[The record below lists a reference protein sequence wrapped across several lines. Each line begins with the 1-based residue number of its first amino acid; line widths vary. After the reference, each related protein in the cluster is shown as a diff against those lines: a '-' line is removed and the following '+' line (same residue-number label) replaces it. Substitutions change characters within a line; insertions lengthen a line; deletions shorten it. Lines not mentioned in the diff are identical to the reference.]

1 MSYLKTTFI
10 VLALCCVGIIAN
22 AQDNTTFIPVNE
34 PDANMPKLFNTLPGQ
49 IPVSINNFNAAASGR
64 KTKDAAVQ
72 LVAGKKMPI
81 AFNGTVV
88 STTSKYDGA
97 IETTIIRLTEYEGA
111 TLTLSTLT
119 DKDGNKTYTG
129 RIISMKHGD
138 VYELQKIND
147 EYQFVKKD
155 FNLFVHE

>member
-1 MSYLKTTFI
+1 MSYLKATFI
-10 VLALCCVGIIAN
+10 VLALCCVGITSN
-22 AQDNTTFIPVNE
+22 AQDNKTFIPVNE
-34 PDANMPKLFNTLPGQ
+34 PDANMPKLFSSLPSQ
-49 IPVSINNFNAAASGR
+49 IPVSINNFNAATTGR
-64 KTKDAAVQ
+64 KAKDAPVQ
-72 LVAGKKMPI
+72 LVAGKKMPVT
-81 AFNGTVV
+81 FNGTVV

-97 IETTIIRLTEYEGA
+97 IETTIIRLTNYEGA

-119 DKDGNKTYTG
+119 DKEGNKTYTG

-138 VYELQKIND
+138 VYELQQVNN

>member
-10 VLALCCVGIIAN
+10 VLALCCVGITSN
-22 AQDNTTFIPVNE
+22 AQDNKEFVPVNE
-34 PDANMPKLFNTLPGQ
+34 PDVNKPKLFNALPSQ
-49 IPVSINNFNAAASGR
+49 IPVSISSINNAERRSKSG
-64 KTKDAAVQ
+64 TVQ
-72 LVAGKKMPI
+72 LVAGKKMPVT
-81 AFNGTVV
+81 FNGTVI

-97 IETTIIRLTEYEGA
+97 IETIIVKLADYEGA

-119 DKDGNKTYTG
+119 DKEGNKTYTG
-129 RIISMKHGD
+129 RIISMTHGD
-138 VYELQKIND
+138 VYELQKINE

>member
-1 MSYLKTTFI
+1 MSYFKTAFI
-10 VLALCCVGIIAN
+10 VLVLCCVGIITN
-22 AQDNTTFIPVNE
+22 AQESKAFIPVNE
-34 PDANMPKLFNTLPGQ
+34 PDVNKPKLFANLPNQ
-49 IPVSINNFNAAASGR
+49 IPVSINNVNAAGR
-64 KTKDAAVQ
+64 MSKDAGVQ
-72 LVAGKKMPI
+72 LVAGKKMPVT
-81 AFNGTVV
+81 FNGTII

-97 IETTIIRLTEYEGA
+97 IETTIIRLSDYEGA

-138 VYELQKIND
+138 VYELQQIDN